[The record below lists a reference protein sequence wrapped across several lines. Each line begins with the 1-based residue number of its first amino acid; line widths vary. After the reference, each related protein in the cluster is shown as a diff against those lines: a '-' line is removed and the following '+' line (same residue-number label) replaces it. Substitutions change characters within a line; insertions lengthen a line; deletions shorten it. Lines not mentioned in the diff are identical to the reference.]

1 MSGADQ
7 TNAELVRTFFETL
20 STGDLERVRPLFH
33 EDATW
38 SVMAGGIP
46 GAGTHVG
53 RDVIVDEFL
62 APVRGMFV
70 PGDPKVVIDNLIA
83 EGPLVAVEARG
94 QGRFADGREYSNQYA
109 FVLEVDGGLIR
120 SLREYLDSFY
130 ISTLV

>member
-1 MSGADQ
+1 MPGADQ
-7 TNAELVRTFFETL
+7 TNAELVRAFFETL

-38 SVMAGGIP
+38 RVMAGGIP

-94 QGRFADGREYSNQYA
+94 LGRFADGREYSNQYA